1 MLTCPMCKK
10 QLRGLEKECLN
21 CRTDVSLLVH
31 YVEDLR
37 DGLAR
42 AEGLTRAGELGEAV
56 WAYLGVLEVDPD
68 NAAARRQVGKVATAV
83 RQFDQTAPGRR
94 WMTKL
99 RKQTRFRRWMA
110 NWNPDGEATN
120 SLLSGLLW
128 GLIVVGAMMIGYV
141 IGRQSAL
148 SNPDTGAAVTKK
160 EKDDKLDKSK
170 KADET
175 KNKKADEA
183 GKSSRDGK

>member
-10 QLRGLEKECLN
+10 KLRGLEKECLN

-56 WAYLGVLEVDPD
+56 WAYLAVLEVDPD
-68 NAAARRQVGKVATAV
+68 NSTARRQVGKVATAV

-94 WMTKL
+94 WMKKL
-99 RKQTRFRRWMA
+99 QKKTRFRRWMA
-110 NWNPDGEATN
+110 QWNPDGEATN
-120 SLLSGLLW
+120 SLLTGLVWFVCIFVAL
-128 GLIVVGAMMIGYV
+128 LFGYYL
-141 IGRQSAL
+141 GRKSMEPL
-148 SNPDTGAAVTKK
+148 PEPPTTAAET
-160 EKDDKLDKSK
+160 K
-170 KADET
+170 KADKEKHKGDKAD
-175 KNKKADEA
+175 KNKKAEPA
-183 GKSSRDGK
+183 GKSSREDK

>member
-10 QLRGLEKECLN
+10 KLRGLEKECLN
-21 CRTDVSLLVH
+21 CRTDVSLLVN

-37 DGLAR
+37 DGVAR
-42 AEGLTRAGELGEAV
+42 AEALTRDGQLGEAV
-56 WAYLGVLEVDPD
+56 WAYLAVLEVDPD

-110 NWNPDGEATN
+110 GWSQEGDSTG
-120 SLLSGLLW
+120 LLSGVLWFLL
-128 GLIVVGAMMIGYV
+128 IFGALMIGYF
-141 IGRQSAL
+141 IGVRSVTPQPDNAP
-148 SNPDTGAAVTKK
+148 PDTKK
-160 EKDDKLDKSK
+160 VEKLESDKKSQ
-170 KADET
+170 E
-175 KNKKADEA
+175 EA
-183 GKSSRDGK
+183 GRPADKGK